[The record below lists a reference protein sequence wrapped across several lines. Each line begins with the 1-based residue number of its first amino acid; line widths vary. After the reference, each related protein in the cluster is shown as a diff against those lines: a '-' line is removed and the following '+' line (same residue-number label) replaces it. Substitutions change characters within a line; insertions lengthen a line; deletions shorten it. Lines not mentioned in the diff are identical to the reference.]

1 MATIL
6 CQGEISGDVPIST
19 NATSTVDQWKFIFTK
34 DKNFLPIAST
44 LVPSTDMLQA
54 SAKTK
59 DNWEWIFHFDKNLL
73 VPTMNVRNMGVYSGV
88 TKTILPFYWGV

>member
-1 MATIL
+1 MATIP
-6 CQGEISGDVPIST
+6 CQGEILGDAPIST
-19 NATSTVDQWKFIFTK
+19 NATNTVDQWKFIFSK

-44 LVPSTDMLQA
+44 FMPDASILQA

-88 TKTILPFYWGV
+88 TKTKLPFQWGR